1 MSQNDVEE
9 FVLLIQNFYTDQ
21 SKQNQT
27 PKQNTNKNGVLWS
40 QTRMRIEMRLRCF
53 LVI

>member
-27 PKQNTNKNGVLWS
+27 PKQNTNYNSLFFGA
-40 QTRMRIEMRLRCF
+40 
-53 LVI
+53 